1 MFQKFEFFV
10 AFRYL
15 KAKRR
20 EKFISVTA
28 LFSFIGIILGVATL
42 IVVMSVMNGFREEL
56 IKNIIGL
63 NAHISI
69 FPKNE
74 SKFLYE
80 EIIQK
85 LKNHQNI
92 KTINPLIE
100 NQVMIVSDERAV
112 GGIAKAI
119 QLKDLKNKNKIYD
132 NLINKENIEEFDKDS
147 DIIVGKQMAIT
158 LDLKIGDDVKLIS
171 PEVNTT
177 IIGAIP
183 KIKTY
188 KVIDIFE
195 SGMYEYDSM
204 TVFIPFKMGQKQ
216 FKYNNSANI
225 IEIHLN
231 NSDASINS
239 LLVFSKILEEENYE
253 FSIIDW
259 KNANSSL
266 ISALN
271 VERNVMFLILTLII
285 VIAAFNIISSLIML
299 VMDKNKQIALLKTI
313 GATNGSIMR
322 IFFLCGTIIG
332 IIGTLMGAVFGSLF
346 AYNIE
351 NIKQFI
357 ENIFKVNLFN
367 PTVYFLS
374 KLPSKVFV
382 SDIVLITTMSILLSF
397 LATLYPSLKASKINP
412 VDTLRYE

>member
-1 MFQKFEFFV
+1 MFQKFEFFI

-20 EKFISVTA
+20 EKFISITA
-28 LFSFIGIILGVATL
+28 LFSFIGIMLGVATL

-56 IKNIIGL
+56 INNIIGL
-63 NAHISI
+63 NSHISI

-80 EIIQK
+80 EMIQK
-85 LKNHQNI
+85 LKDNQNI

-100 NQVMIVSDERAV
+100 NQVMILSNDRAV

-119 QLKDLKNKNKIYD
+119 QLKDLKNKNKIYK
-132 NLINKENIEEFDKDS
+132 NLINKENIEDFDEENG
-147 DIIVGKQMAIT
+147 IIVGKQMAIS
-158 LDLKIGDDVKLIS
+158 LNLEIGDDIKLIS
-171 PEVNTT
+171 PEINTT
-177 IIGAIP
+177 IVGMIP
-183 KIKTY
+183 RIKTY
-188 KVIDIFE
+188 KIVDIFE
-195 SGMYEYDSM
+195 SGTYEYDSM

-216 FKYNNSANI
+216 FKYNKSANI
-225 IEIHLN
+225 IEVYLN
-231 NSDASINS
+231 DSDASIDS
-239 LLVFSKILEEENYE
+239 LLEFSKILENDNYN

-259 KNANSSL
+259 RNANSSL

-285 VIAAFNIISSLIML
+285 VIATFNIISSLIML
-299 VMDKNKQIALLKTI
+299 VMDKNKQIAILKTI

-322 IFFLCGTIIG
+322 IFFICGTTIG
-332 IIGTLMGAVFGSLF
+332 IVGTLIGTAIGSLF

-357 ENIFKVNLFN
+357 EGIFKVDLFN
-367 PTVYFLS
+367 PTIYFLS
-374 KLPSKVFV
+374 KLPSRVFI
-382 SDIVLITTMSILLSF
+382 SDILLIMTISIILSF
-397 LATLYPSLKASKINP
+397 LATLYPSLKASRTNP
-412 VDTLRYE
+412 IETLRYE